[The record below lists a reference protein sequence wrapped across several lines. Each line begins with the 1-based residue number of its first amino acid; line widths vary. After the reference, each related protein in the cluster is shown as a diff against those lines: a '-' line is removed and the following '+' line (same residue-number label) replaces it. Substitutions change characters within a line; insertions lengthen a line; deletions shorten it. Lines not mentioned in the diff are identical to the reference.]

1 MKKTLLLT
9 ALIALTGA
17 SIASAQCCGANAA
30 KKTEAAKVEICA
42 KCGEAKGAEA
52 CCKKDAAA
60 CAACGLHAGSPGCK
74 AACKK

>member
-1 MKKTLLLT
+1 MKKKLLIT

-17 SIASAQCCGANAA
+17 SIASAQCCGAAA
-30 KKTEAAKVEICA
+30 KTSEPAKVETCE
-42 KCGEAKGAEA
+42 KCGETKGAEA
-52 CCKKDAAA
+52 CCKKDAAT